1 MVVTR
6 DPGELYLLR
15 HTVGDEAISF
25 VERLDPVSLEPLQ
38 RSPDL
43 AGGPTWPGSI
53 AAHANGSIYVV
64 FGNHAHR
71 LGHDLSVLATTT
83 LPRSVPYNG
92 FVILPDGHLVTKDFA
107 GSRPGHQVPAHA
119 RQATELVALDPEG
132 LEIVDRCQLAE
143 PSIARLTADGSHV
156 FVVGDTS
163 LLRVR
168 WDDGLRPDG
177 SFRARYRTMD
187 GQTYGWDCVIA
198 LGAAWFLDDGDGTDR
213 YSGTLHGHGRS
224 TAPLHLIRVDLT
236 SGSVSNADVGSE
248 PGGLV
253 ANPPVID
260 AERSI
265 AVGYDSGTG
274 VMAAFDIAA
283 DGSLLPRWQRIQE
296 HGGHLVLYPATGE
309 LVTGH
314 YDLERSSDQVVILD
328 IETGAEVARADT
340 GSPVQSV
347 LFPAAGF
354 GREVYLCTFTTV
366 SRVSVRSTPAS

>member
-1 MVVTR
+1 MSGYWPGPWACEDGGPSRLQVPQGGIPLGLRPGDELEVVSRLAPAATMVVTR

-143 PSIARLTADGSHV
+143 PSIARRQPC
-156 FVVGDTS
+156 
-163 LLRVR
+163 LR
-168 WDDGLRPDG
+168 
-177 SFRARYRTMD
+177 
-187 GQTYGWDCVIA
+187 
-198 LGAAWFLDDGDGTDR
+198 
-213 YSGTLHGHGRS
+213 
-224 TAPLHLIRVDLT
+224 
-236 SGSVSNADVGSE
+236 
-248 PGGLV
+248 GG
-253 ANPPVID
+253 
-260 AERSI
+260 
-265 AVGYDSGTG
+265 
-274 VMAAFDIAA
+274 
-283 DGSLLPRWQRIQE
+283 
-296 HGGHLVLYPATGE
+296 
-309 LVTGH
+309 
-314 YDLERSSDQVVILD
+314 
-328 IETGAEVARADT
+328 
-340 GSPVQSV
+340 
-347 LFPAAGF
+347 
-354 GREVYLCTFTTV
+354 
-366 SRVSVRSTPAS
+366 